1 MDVLNRY
8 ILVLFLVLV
17 DMLYVLIHLDWYGC
31 GPVWN
36 GLFIMLRHILCIP
49 SLFRT
54 FIVRGY
60 CNFHRPFLHLMRWC
74 VIFVFQSVYVVD
86 YVYQFTYVELSLHF
100 WDWANLI
107 MWILL
112 MCSCIWFASI
122 LLRIFASIFIRDKG
136 V

>member
-86 YVYQFTYVELSLHF
+86 YLSISGMNQLFVVVCLFVSISLISAMTLIISSQLF
-100 WDWANLI
+100 W
-107 MWILL
+107 
-112 MCSCIWFASI
+112 
-122 LLRIFASIFIRDKG
+122 KG
-136 V
+136 IYSTLFF